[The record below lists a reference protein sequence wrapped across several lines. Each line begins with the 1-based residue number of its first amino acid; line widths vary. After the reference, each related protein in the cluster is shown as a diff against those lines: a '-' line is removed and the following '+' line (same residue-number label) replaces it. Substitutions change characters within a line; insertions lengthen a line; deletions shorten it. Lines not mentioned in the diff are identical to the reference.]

1 MDKITLV
8 EKLKE
13 RLNITWE
20 DISTENKL
28 LNIVEDAKITLDHKL
43 GAEIDYSKAGME
55 RTLFMNYCMYV
66 WNDCANEFDKS
77 YLNEIYQIRNRY
89 KVKRYV
95 EKKAEV

>member
-8 EKLKE
+8 EQLKE

-20 DISTENKL
+20 DASTENKL
-28 LNIVEDAKITLDHKL
+28 SNIVEDAKIILDHKL

-55 RTLFMNYCMYV
+55 RNLFMNYCLYA

-77 YLNEIYQIRNRY
+77 YLSEIYQIRNKY
-89 KVKRYV
+89 KVKRYA
-95 EKKAEV
+95 EKKTEI